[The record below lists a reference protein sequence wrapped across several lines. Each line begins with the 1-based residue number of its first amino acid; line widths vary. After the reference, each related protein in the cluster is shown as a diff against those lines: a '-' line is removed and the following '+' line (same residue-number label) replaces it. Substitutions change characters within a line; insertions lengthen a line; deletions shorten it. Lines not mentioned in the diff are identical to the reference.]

1 MKNIFVVEDSRIV
14 SELLAFEMEESFQAD
29 VTCFSSGK
37 ELMENL
43 LKNPDLII
51 LDYYLDNGRS
61 TVTGLEVL
69 KQLKKVKPEIP
80 VIVFSGQHDMK
91 TAVDLINQG
100 AVDYI
105 DKSSET
111 FLEELCKSVKDVMS
125 VKDLERGKKKYKREI
140 NGTKKQI
147 LFVSAMSVV
156 LLLILLLA

>member
-29 VTCFSSGK
+29 VTCFASGQ

-69 KQLKKVKPEIP
+69 KKLKKVKPDIP

-125 VKDLERGKKKYKREI
+125 VKDLETGKKKYNREI